1 MNLRAQSS
9 RPENPSDG
17 RAKRRVFA
25 VLRKPATKYALVAAS
40 LVAVIAAAAFVYVN
54 RPINVQVAAIEQN
67 VPVRVFGLGT
77 TEARVLSKIGF
88 EVGATL
94 AELHADHGD
103 RVSKARC
110 WLGWLWANRM
120 PRLPRRARHF

>member
-1 MNLRAQSS
+1 MTFSTILH
-9 RPENPSDG
+9 RP
-17 RAKRRVFA
+17 
-25 VLRKPATKYALVAAS
+25 LIKYALAAAS
-40 LVAVIAAAAFVYVN
+40 VIVIIAAAVLLYSN

-94 AELHADHGD
+94 ANFKPIMAIRSARD
-103 RVSKARC
+103 RC
-110 WLGWLWANRM
+110 
-120 PRLPRRARHF
+120 